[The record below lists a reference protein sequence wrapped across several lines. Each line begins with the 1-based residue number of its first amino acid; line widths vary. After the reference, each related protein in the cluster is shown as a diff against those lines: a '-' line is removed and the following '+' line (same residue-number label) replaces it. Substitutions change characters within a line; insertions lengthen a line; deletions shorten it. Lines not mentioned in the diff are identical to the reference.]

1 MTWLYGP
8 LHEHAEPVP
17 PPKVA
22 STQDRLDLDTSR
34 MTKSI
39 LKHRTI
45 SEMLTTPGRS
55 ASPNMEFPPSVDA
68 SRETSDNE
76 EEADSGALSS
86 RSPGRP
92 PIFAVRSDTN
102 LNAKK
107 RRTGGSPPASVR
119 LMQNL
124 DQASGSIS
132 ERSNSSSN
140 INGVEEKRHISFN
153 QRVDQCIAVD
163 YQEFSDDDDD
173 GDEEGDDDDNDSDG
187 VEYGSRKNGANET
200 SEDDSPSSDD
210 EVLTMKS
217 SPKTSPSW
225 PLTST
230 GPLISSRGSSPGSDH
245 HTIAKLAPT
254 LLKTSE
260 TFPGP
265 SPAVVDPTG
274 FKQLHFGANGEGN
287 QPTLSSQS
295 FGYDDG
301 DDDNDASQTRYSQWD
316 ADDDFGGDFDYFN
329 GPDMSDSYP
338 AEREHVHQGSAMQS
352 STDDANE
359 GDEPNDTEVGNNT
372 QSSAAKTGPKSI
384 LKRRPIPSESDLAA
398 DSVAGDVDILGTSQP
413 ASAAQT
419 TGAAVH
425 SPREGVQS
433 PTSPTS
439 PGSPPPPGERGRPS
453 QRLGSSASYERVM
466 DAGRSG
472 NAAATGVIGRGRSSS
487 NGSIA
492 SSSASPTPAGSG
504 NVSADESAVGS
515 SSTGGNTG
523 EQNSYRPTERRESFR
538 GRAGDGAKAMGPGQQ
553 SSSASAPRIVRGPNQ
568 GQAALGT
575 AVDSDSDG
583 RGSFDFASPNYPASP
598 LLGDRKEGETDGSE
612 GPRAGGDGSDA
623 KMYGRREDDSKWADE
638 GSAAGGGVAAASPTT
653 PVQAKKRSSVGGRKV
668 RKQQAGD
675 EQFDEGSE
683 EHQRL
688 SVDLGNLP
696 RVDANKSPEAAPGGP
711 TPLNTPTLALA
722 KSRSARQR
730 GGSTSSAGRS
740 ADEDSKAP
748 PSPTI
753 PRRSSAT
760 GALVAPSDADRDAGV
775 RVPLAHDYVEEDEGG
790 IVGRAVE
797 IVNTARD
804 LIGAL
809 LGTGGDRGRSWREAS

>member
-1 MTWLYGP
+1 M
-8 LHEHAEPVP
+8 P

-22 STQDRLDLDTSR
+22 STQDRLDLDTPR

-76 EEADSGALSS
+76 EEIDTDPMSS
-86 RSPGRP
+86 RVGSGRP
-92 PIFAVRSDTN
+92 SIFAVRSDTN

-124 DQASGSIS
+124 DHAQGSAS

-140 INGVEEKRHISFN
+140 INGIEEKRHISFN

-163 YQEFSDDDDD
+163 YQEFSDEE
-173 GDEEGDDDDNDSDG
+173 EEGDDEGNEGDDVDEGDSDG
-187 VEYGSRKNGANET
+187 GEYDLRKTGANET

-230 GPLISSRGSSPGSDH
+230 TPLISSRGSSPGSDH

-274 FKQLHFGANGEGN
+274 FKQLRFGADGEGN
-287 QPTLSSQS
+287 EPTLSSQS

-301 DDDNDASQTRYSQWD
+301 DDDNDTSQTRYSQWD

-338 AEREHVHQGSAMQS
+338 AEREGVNQGSVTQS

-359 GDEPNDTEVGNNT
+359 GDELNDNESGINLQT
-372 QSSAAKTGPKSI
+372 SASKAGPKSI
-384 LKRRPIPSESDLAA
+384 LKRRPVLSESDLAA
-398 DSVAGDVDILGTSQP
+398 ENIAGDVDILGTSQP
-413 ASAAQT
+413 ASAVSATAAAAQSQ
-419 TGAAVH
+419 A
-425 SPREGVQS
+425 EGNQS
-433 PTSPTS
+433 PASPTS
-439 PGSPPPPGERGRPS
+439 PGSPPSGGRGRPS
-453 QRLGSSASYERVM
+453 QRLGSSASYEQVM
-466 DAGRSG
+466 DAGRGASS
-472 NAAATGVIGRGRSSS
+472 AAAAVSGRGRSSS

-492 SSSASPTPAGSG
+492 SSSTSPSPPESG
-504 NVSADESAVGS
+504 TMGADDSGAARSMSGVANDSNS
-515 SSTGGNTG
+515 SG
-523 EQNSYRPTERRESFR
+523 YRPTERRESFR
-538 GRAGDGAKAMGPGQQ
+538 GRAGDGAKAMDAGQQ
-553 SSSASAPRIVRGPNQ
+553 SGSASAPRLVRGANQ
-568 GQAALGT
+568 GQAVHGT

-598 LLGDRKEGETDGSE
+598 LLGDRKEGETDGSDV
-612 GPRAGGDGSDA
+612 PRTGGDGGDA
-623 KMYGRREDDSKWADE
+623 KMYGGREDDSKWADE
-638 GSAAGGGVAAASPTT
+638 GSGAGTGTAASVPTT
-653 PVQAKKRSSVGGRKV
+653 VQAKKRSSTSGKKP
-668 RKQQAGD
+668 RKQRAEEEYVGED
-675 EQFDEGSE
+675 NE

-688 SVDLGNLP
+688 SVDLENLP
-696 RVDANKSPEAAPGGP
+696 RIDASKSPEDAPGGP

-730 GGSTSSAGRS
+730 GGSASSAGRVS
-740 ADEDSKAP
+740 DEDNKAP

>member
-1 MTWLYGP
+1 M
-8 LHEHAEPVP
+8 P

-55 ASPNMEFPPSVDA
+55 ASPNMEFPSSVDA
-68 SRETSDNE
+68 SRETSDDE
-76 EEADSGALSS
+76 GEADAGQGSLRSS
-86 RSPGRP
+86 GRP
-92 PIFAVRSDTN
+92 AIFAVRSDTN
-102 LNAKK
+102 LSAKK
-107 RRTGGSPPASVR
+107 RRTGGSPPASER
-119 LMQNL
+119 LLQKL
-124 DQASGSIS
+124 DQAPGPVS
-132 ERSNSSSN
+132 ERSNSSN
-140 INGVEEKRHISFN
+140 NVNGGGEERRHISFN

-163 YQEFSDDDDD
+163 VEDDSDE
-173 GDEEGDDDDNDSDG
+173 DEDGDDDEDDVDEDDSDG
-187 VEYGSRKNGANET
+187 GEYSGRRGSANET
-200 SEDDSPSSDD
+200 SEDETPSSDD

-217 SPKTSPSW
+217 SPRTSPSW
-225 PLTST
+225 PLTSAAT
-230 GPLISSRGSSPGSDH
+230 VISSRGSSPGSDH
-245 HTIAKLAPT
+245 QTIAKLAPT

-274 FKQLHFGANGEGN
+274 FKQLHFGPNGEGN
-287 QPTLSSQS
+287 QPTLASQS

-329 GPDMSDSYP
+329 GPDMSESYP
-338 AEREHVHQGSAMQS
+338 GERDGSNHGSATHS

-359 GDEPNDTEVGNNT
+359 GEDINAAEENSNT
-372 QSSAAKTGPKSI
+372 QSSAARAGPKSI
-384 LKRRPIPSESDLAA
+384 LKRRPIPSEADLAA

-413 ASAAQT
+413 ASAAPP
-419 TGAAVH
+419 APAVH
-425 SPREGVQS
+425 SPGEGFQS

-439 PGSPPPPGERGRPS
+439 PGSPSSGERGRPS
-453 QRLGSSASYERVM
+453 QRLGSSASYERVQ
-466 DAGRSG
+466 DASRSG
-472 NAAATGVIGRGRSSS
+472 GVAAAGSSGRGRSSS
-487 NGSIA
+487 NGSVA
-492 SSSASPTPAGSG
+492 SSSTSPTPTGSG
-504 NVSADESAVGS
+504 MGADDGAGGSFAGGSGSGTVNNNSSS
-515 SSTGGNTG
+515 SSTNNT
-523 EQNSYRPTERRESFR
+523 YRPSERRESFR

-553 SSSASAPRIVRGPNQ
+553 SGPASAPRLVRGANQ
-568 GQAALGT
+568 GQSASGT

-598 LLGDRKEGETDGSE
+598 LLGDRKEGETDGSD
-612 GPRAGGDGSDA
+612 GLRTGGDGNDA

-638 GSAAGGGVAAASPTT
+638 GAPTAVASS
-653 PVQAKKRSSVGGRKV
+653 PVQAKKRSSASGKKV
-668 RKQQAGD
+668 KRQQAGD
-675 EQFDEGSE
+675 EYVDDNNEG
-683 EHQRL
+683 HQRL
-688 SVDLGNLP
+688 SVDLENLP
-696 RVDANKSPEAAPGGP
+696 RVDASKSPEDAPGGP

-722 KSRSARQR
+722 KSRSSARQR
-730 GGSTSSAGRS
+730 GGSASTAGRS
-740 ADEDSKAP
+740 TDEDSKAP